1 MDKTPY
7 MDPRVAQIN
16 SALQI
21 IRQTDEAVRDYMDGW
36 LSEEAYGAAMA
47 LRDACRADVAR
58 LCAEIEGEGGTPPV
72 APPEQAGSPVPERV
86 GTNED
91 AIVELADLSAG
102 NEVSI
107 EELTQGVLELAEMIG
122 GDQA

>member
-1 MDKTPY
+1 MDETPD

-36 LSEEAYGAAMA
+36 LSDEAYAAAMS
-47 LRDACRADVAR
+47 LRDTCRADVAR
-58 LCAEIEGEGGTPPV
+58 LCEEIEAEGGTPPV
-72 APPEQAGSPVPERV
+72 TPPSQDGTPVPERV

-102 NEVSI
+102 NEISI

-122 GDQA
+122 GDQE